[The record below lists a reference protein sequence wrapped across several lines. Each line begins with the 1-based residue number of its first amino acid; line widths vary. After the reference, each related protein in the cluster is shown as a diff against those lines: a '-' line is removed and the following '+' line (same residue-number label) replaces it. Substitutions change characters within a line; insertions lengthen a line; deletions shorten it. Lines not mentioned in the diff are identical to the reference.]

1 MWLEVW
7 RSCLS
12 LPGSPNTALPLQRS
26 TGNST
31 SISARTLKRRR
42 STRPLINKKPSTE
55 PPVEDSTRKS
65 KGADMQ
71 DFENNTDKQ
80 VRCQIL
86 FVRFAWEIEG
96 TQAFVPGYDAD
107 HL

>member
-7 RSCLS
+7 RPCLS
-12 LPGSPNTALPLQRS
+12 LLGSPGTVLPLQRS
-26 TGNST
+26 TGKST
-31 SISARTLKRRR
+31 NISARTLKRRR
-42 STRPLINKKPSTE
+42 STRPLKQRVLCRKR
-55 PPVEDSTRKS
+55 PVEDSTRKS